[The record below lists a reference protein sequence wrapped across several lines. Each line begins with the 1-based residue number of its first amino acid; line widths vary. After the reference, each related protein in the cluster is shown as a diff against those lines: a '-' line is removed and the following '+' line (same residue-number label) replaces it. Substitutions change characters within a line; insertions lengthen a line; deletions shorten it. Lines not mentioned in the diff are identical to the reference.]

1 MILHTAGWFDDA
13 KSYVERFVETFRPD
27 SGANMLLG
35 PVLGPIYNAL
45 IEGTASNPAAV
56 EKYRDATNPRI
67 RSSLV
72 STPSLSK
79 RAASPPTSVS

>member
-45 IEGTASNPAAV
+45 IEGTASNPAAAPQAGG
-56 EKYRDATNPRI
+56 RWWC
-67 RSSLV
+67 
-72 STPSLSK
+72 
-79 RAASPPTSVS
+79 